1 MITTTLRI
9 DEELYNEIAKIA
21 SEEKRSIN
29 SQILYVLAEFIT
41 KHNEKSSIK
50 N

>member
-9 DEELYNEIAKIA
+9 DEELYNKIAKIA
-21 SEEKRSIN
+21 DNEERSIN
-29 SQILYVLAEFIT
+29 SQILYILKLFIE
-41 KHNEKSSIK
+41 KNEQENK